1 MAKMGFLLAKNAFRN
16 FGKRVDYA
24 EYGGAPLLGI
34 NGTGI
39 VCHGRSNAKAIKNAI
54 KVAGEMIR
62 SKVNDHIIQLLSE
75 ANQRYAALME
85 TEGAAPMQSG
95 EGA

>member
-1 MAKMGFLLAKNAFRN
+1 MAKMGYLLAKKAFNN
-16 FGKRVDYA
+16 FSKRVDYA
-24 EYGGAPLLGI
+24 EYGGAPLLGV

-54 KVAGEMIR
+54 KVAAEMIR
-62 SKVNDHIIQLLSE
+62 SKVNDHIVQLLSE
-75 ANQRYAALME
+75 SRNDSPDEEQE
-85 TEGAAPMQSG
+85 TPIIKGTG

>member
-1 MAKMGFLLAKNAFRN
+1 MAKMGYLMGKKAFGR

-54 KVAGEMIR
+54 KVAAKMIR
-62 SKVNDHIIQLLSE
+62 GKVNDHIIELLSDSS
-75 ANQRYAALME
+75 QGYARELLK
-85 TEGAAPMQSG
+85 GSAPATPPG